1 MMIWFAGV
9 LQDTC
14 CNKTDENKTN
24 KKKTLTWVWCLF
36 HNYARIDWHHV
47 TSVRFTANTQIA
59 NFSFQVL
66 VRRKSLFFNFL
77 DSTSIFLLSEWKH
90 IFLGAPSQ
98 ERTSVFPCY
107 WTTFLDAFLKKR
119 MAAPMQL
126 GSRKGVLNAG
136 KKFVIELY
144 VIKSWWKI
152 KFKNK
157 REIPQFVFSPLH

>member
-24 KKKTLTWVWCLF
+24 KKKTLSWVWCLF

-77 DSTSIFLLSEWKH
+77 DSTLIFFLSEWKH
-90 IFLGAPSQ
+90 IFWARPPKIAQAFRLLLD
-98 ERTSVFPCY
+98 Y
-107 WTTFLDAFLKKR
+107 FLDAFLKKR

>member
-1 MMIWFAGV
+1 MMIWFAGIS
-9 LQDTC
+9 QNTC
-14 CNKTDENKTN
+14 CNKIDENKTN
-24 KKKTLTWVWCLF
+24 KKTVSCECGVFFTIK
-36 HNYARIDWHHV
+36 RIDWNYV
-47 TSVRFTANTQIA
+47 TSVRFTANTQIT

-66 VRRKSLFFNFL
+66 IRRKSLVFNFL
-77 DSTSIFLLSEWKH
+77 DSTSIFFLSEWKH

-98 ERTSVFPCY
+98 DRTSFFRCY
-107 WTTFLDAFLKKR
+107 WTTFLDVFLKKR

-144 VIKSWWKI
+144 VIRSWWKI

-157 REIPQFVFSPLH
+157 KEIHQLVFSPLH

>member
-1 MMIWFAGV
+1 MMIWFAGI
-9 LQDTC
+9 LQNTS
-14 CNKTDENKTN
+14 CNKTCENKTN
-24 KKKTLTWVWCLF
+24 QKTLSCECGVFFTITRF
-36 HNYARIDWHHV
+36 DWHYV
-47 TSVRFTANTQIA
+47 TSVRFTANTQIT

-98 ERTSVFPCY
+98 DRTSVFPCY

-144 VIKSWWKI
+144 VIRSWWKI

-157 REIPQFVFSPLH
+157 REIHQLVFSPLH

>member
-90 IFLGAPSQ
+90 IFFG
-98 ERTSVFPCY
+98 RTLARSHQRFSLL
-107 WTTFLDAFLKKR
+107 LDYFFGCVLEETHGSTNATWKSEGSAKCGEEICNWVVRNKKL
-119 MAAPMQL
+119 M
-126 GSRKGVLNAG
+126 
-136 KKFVIELY
+136 
-144 VIKSWWKI
+144 
-152 KFKNK
+152 KNK
-157 REIPQFVFSPLH
+157 V